1 MEKPIIREVPR
12 HIINA
17 LLTDVKLGGLNFHEI
32 AHFLNMAG
40 WVSFVPNNEYVIN
53 LLYVSVGNYL
63 DHCKQ

>member
-1 MEKPIIREVPR
+1 MREVPR

-32 AHFLNMAG
+32 ACIMHMAG

-53 LLYVSVGNYL
+53 LLYGSVGNYL